1 MHCPLPVCEPE
12 VTTALS
18 PTSAADAYARWK
30 SWDGQDFGQPT
41 RRASAYFN
49 LLWRRFIHQRH
60 GALRVLEIGF
70 GNGQFL
76 GWCRQ
81 QGLTVRGI
89 ETNDLLIARAQEA
102 GFDCAHSLADLGHLS
117 DRGDLDAACFDVI
130 VLFDVLEHLPTDA
143 ITDFLRELAI
153 RLAKNGRIIL
163 RTPNGGSPFGL
174 NHQHGDP
181 THVTVLTANKLK
193 FLSAPAGLKACYCGE
208 DLRPLRGMP
217 LRTWPASLLRRVLH
231 RLLERLVRFA
241 FAPQPRGVL
250 SANLLT
256 VLRHAEQDSRLD
268 IADDQAP
275 VA

>member
-1 MHCPLPVCEPE
+1 MPMPCRLPVCGPK
-12 VTTALS
+12 VTTAPS
-18 PTSAADAYARWK
+18 ATSAADAYARWK
-30 SWDGQDFGQPT
+30 SWVGEDFGQPT
-41 RRASAYFN
+41 RRACAYFN
-49 LLWRRFIHQRH
+49 LLWRRFIRQRR
-60 GALRVLEIGF
+60 GAMKVLEIGF

-81 QGLTVRGI
+81 HGLTVRGI

-102 GFDCAHSLADLGHLS
+102 GFDCAHSLADLG
-117 DRGDLDAACFDVI
+117 DPGDTRFDVI

-153 RLAKNGRIIL
+153 RLAKDGRIIL

-181 THVTVLTANKLK
+181 THATVLTANKLK
-193 FLSAPAGLKACYCGE
+193 FLSAPAGLKVCYCGE
-208 DLRPLRGMP
+208 DLHPLRGMP

-256 VLRHAEQDSRLD
+256 VLRQAEQDSHLD
-268 IADDQAP
+268 ISDDQTP
-275 VA
+275 VS